1 MIMRQ
6 QWVHPQ
12 KPPQILAMLRR
23 VLVSFL
29 ALAVLGYGTAWAF
42 YEVGSAAAEHS
53 LSVHHAPA
61 DDADHSGTSCDHGC
75 HASAHLLGLHQRPP
89 TLVPPEAEKP
99 VPAVRLS
106 IAANPLAPPLRP
118 PRS

>member
-6 QWVHPQ
+6 QWAHPQ

-42 YEVGSAAAEHS
+42 YEVGSAAAEAFHPVLPLLARRES
-53 LSVHHAPA
+53 L
-61 DDADHSGTSCDHGC
+61 D
-75 HASAHLLGLHQRPP
+75 R
-89 TLVPPEAEKP
+89 
-99 VPAVRLS
+99 
-106 IAANPLAPPLRP
+106 
-118 PRS
+118 RSEPDRH